1 MKISGCILLLSSLT
15 ILYLGHGQRLNHA
28 QGMWI
33 SVLMTVD
40 WKGRCLNFGEI
51 PLKLSEIVYIMPS
64 KHQACSQSSCD
75 SWLACKWLWL
85 QSVNSRVLHV
95 CVSDVFARCIMEV
108 EAMMS
113 VVSCPFYQVHAN
125 LPNWLCQVVKV
136 TLLSCQVHFAKCIS
150 PSHQVH
156 IQFVMWTCHKL
167 LKACK
172 RNKRMQ
178 KCHNNVHFFLFL
190 KGIQT
195 ILKLIL

>member
-28 QGMWI
+28 QGMWM

-40 WKGRCLNFGEI
+40 WKGRCLNFGKI
-51 PLKLSEIVYIMPS
+51 PLKFVWNCIITPS
-64 KHQACSQSSCD
+64 KHQACSQSSRD

-95 CVSDVFARCIMEV
+95 CASDMFTRCIMEV

-113 VVSCPFYQVHAN
+113 VVSCPFYQVHVHFAN
-125 LPNWLCQVVKV
+125 LPNQLCEVVKV
-136 TLLSCQVHFAKCIS
+136 ISLSCQVHFAKCIS
-150 PSHQVH
+150 SRHQVH

-167 LKACK
+167 FMLAKGTKECK
-172 RNKRMQ
+172 
-178 KCHNNVHFFLFL
+178 KCHNNVHCFLFL
-190 KGIQT
+190 KGIQQS
-195 ILKLIL
+195 